1 VTKTCHATVFLAAV
15 WFAATTMVCHTFLAP
30 CPTRHRLIFLPNFAT
45 NVASILLAKLSMA
58 ATVCQ
63 RLGVGH
69 QPMIHRFASL
79 RETKSLSI
87 DNLPRRLYHNIPLT
101 SFLVQ
106 NLSQLASI
114 NYDLLTKGLKDDQ
127 PPRTET

>member
-1 VTKTCHATVFLAAV
+1 
-15 WFAATTMVCHTFLAP
+15 
-30 CPTRHRLIFLPNFAT
+30 LPNFAT
-45 NVASILLAKLSMA
+45 NVASILLAKLSLA

-63 RLGVGH
+63 RLGVASFGH